1 MHTQAH
7 RSFICVEFQTCRVKF
22 TRGVNTGELSQM
34 DAEEKNF
41 SGPQADELF
50 ARASEKKKEL
60 AGTTECSGR
69 KAEEEREETGREYES
84 GQELLRQR
92 VYEVPVDRMPSKR
105 GREGCTLLVFERRK
119 ALSCRVCDS
128 NNESK
133 PSQSPT
139 YRTFYRGNVNVIP
152 VCAISRR
159 RSIFR
164 RITAAFNNIESISIS
179 IDRSLMF
186 SFPTRASTQKTL
198 FHRKDIILLKNETVV
213 KYVI

>member
-7 RSFICVEFQTCRVKF
+7 RSFIRVEFRTCRVKF
-22 TRGVNTGELSQM
+22 TRGVNTGELLQM

-50 ARASEKKKEL
+50 ARASEKEKEL
-60 AGTTECSGR
+60 AGATECSGR
-69 KAEEEREETGREYES
+69 KVEEEREETGREYES

-92 VYEVPVDRMPSKR
+92 VYEVPVDRMPSKGGQGGMHVAR
-105 GREGCTLLVFERRK
+105 FRK
-119 ALSCRVCDS
+119 KKSVILPCVCDS

-164 RITAAFNNIESISIS
+164 RITAASI
-179 IDRSLMF
+179 
-186 SFPTRASTQKTL
+186 
-198 FHRKDIILLKNETVV
+198 
-213 KYVI
+213 